1 MSNIKFYEVPDKG
14 IFIRTWNKPIL
25 MEVFRADPKGNYYT
39 IFDRNFREREVV
51 GEDFYVNILKSILSF
66 LRPNSYYLLYG
77 LEDGKVIT
85 LENKALLSLTAV
97 DTSYI
102 RVAYYS
108 PDKEGYKLKDLNN
121 TLDSNYI
128 IETIR
133 NSFDL

>member
-85 LENKALLSLTAV
+85 LENKGLLSLTTV

-108 PDKEGYKLKDLNN
+108 PNKEGYALKDLNE

>member
-1 MSNIKFYEVPDKG
+1 MSNINFYEVPDKG

-85 LENKALLSLTAV
+85 LENKGLLSLTTV

-108 PDKEGYKLKDLNN
+108 PNKEGYALKDLNE
-121 TLDSNYI
+121 TLVSNYI

>member
-25 MEVFRADPKGNYYT
+25 MEVFKADPKGNYYT
-39 IFDRNFREREVV
+39 IFDRNFRERELVE
-51 GEDFYVNILKSILSF
+51 EDFYVNILNSIISF
-66 LRPNSYYLLYG
+66 LRPNSYYSLYG

-85 LENKALLSLTAV
+85 LENKALLSLTEV

-108 PDKEGYKLKDLNN
+108 PNKEGYILEDLNKM
-121 TLDSNYI
+121 LDSNNI
-128 IETIR
+128 IETIKT
-133 NSFDL
+133 SFGL

>member
-39 IFDRNFREREVV
+39 IFDRNFRERELVE
-51 GEDFYVNILKSILSF
+51 EDFYVNILNSILSF
-66 LRPNSYYLLYG
+66 LKPNSYYSLYG

-108 PDKEGYKLKDLNN
+108 PNKEGYKLEDLNKM
-121 TLDSNYI
+121 LDSNNI
-128 IETIR
+128 IETIKT
-133 NSFDL
+133 SFDL